1 MSRWFRMY
9 DDVINDPKV
18 MRLPEAVRWQWVALL
33 CCASK
38 NGGRLPPAD
47 DLAFLLRLDLER
59 LASVLETLQ
68 AAGLLD
74 QDEEGIAPH
83 NWNGRQFASDS
94 SSDRVKRHREKKRN
108 AASNVAG
115 NDSGNVAGNGECN
128 VTSAVTVTPPE
139 AETDTE
145 TDIAVADEP
154 RTGSLIGKAASDLA
168 EQLLIIAG
176 HDPAFWPPGWCG
188 APLRV
193 QTWLNQGWPPEIITA
208 AVKGAAARKT
218 GAPAASVQFFEKAI
232 AEEVARQRAPVP
244 VVEVKPAQ
252 SVRIASHG
260 RPQAGNVIQA
270 ADRLVE
276 TLNRFDDGPGHVDQ
290 IRGGARPAPA
300 RLLSAG

>member
-1 MSRWFRMY
+1 MFTLADDEGRARAASRMLASLLYPY
-9 DDVINDPKV
+9 DDDAP
-18 MRLPEAVRWQWVALL
+18 ALI
-33 CCASK
+33 
-38 NGGRLPPAD
+38 GGW
-47 DLAFLLRLDLER
+47 LDELER
-59 LASVLETLQ
+59 QGMIRRYVVAGYDYLEIAKWLEHQKIDRPTKSKIPTFVEGSRVI
-68 AAGLLD
+68 ARDREPSALD
-74 QDEEGIAPH
+74 QGSRTKDQGPRTEE
-83 NWNGRQFASDS
+83 
-94 SSDRVKRHREKKRN
+94 V
-108 AASNVAG
+108 
-115 NDSGNVAGNGECN
+115 
-128 VTSAVTVTPPE
+128 
-139 AETDTE
+139 
-145 TDIAVADEP
+145 AVADEP
-154 RTGSLIGKAASDLA
+154 RTGSLIAKAASDLA

-193 QTWLNQGWPPEIITA
+193 QTWLNQGWSPEIITA

-252 SVRIASHG
+252 TVRIASHG

-276 TLNRFDDGPGHVDQ
+276 TLNRFDDGPGLVDQ
-290 IRGGARPAPA
+290 IRSGARPAPA

>member
-1 MSRWFRMY
+1 MLASLLYPY
-9 DDVINDPKV
+9 DDDAP
-18 MRLPEAVRWQWVALL
+18 ALI
-33 CCASK
+33 
-38 NGGRLPPAD
+38 GGW
-47 DLAFLLRLDLER
+47 LDELER
-59 LASVLETLQ
+59 QGMIRRYVVDGYDYLEIVKWLEHQKIDRPTKSKMPTFAEGSRVLARDREPS
-68 AAGLLD
+68 ALD
-74 QDEEGIAPH
+74 QGSRTKDQGSRTEE
-83 NWNGRQFASDS
+83 
-94 SSDRVKRHREKKRN
+94 V
-108 AASNVAG
+108 
-115 NDSGNVAGNGECN
+115 
-128 VTSAVTVTPPE
+128 
-139 AETDTE
+139 
-145 TDIAVADEP
+145 AVADEP
-154 RTGSLIGKAASDLA
+154 RTGSLIAKAASDLA

-193 QTWLNQGWPPEIITA
+193 QTWLNQGWPAEIITA
-208 AVKGAAARKT
+208 AVKGAAARKS

-252 SVRIASHG
+252 TVRIASHG

>member
-1 MSRWFRMY
+1 MLASLLYPY
-9 DDVINDPKV
+9 DDDAP
-18 MRLPEAVRWQWVALL
+18 ALI
-33 CCASK
+33 
-38 NGGRLPPAD
+38 GGW
-47 DLAFLLRLDLER
+47 LDELER
-59 LASVLETLQ
+59 QGMIRRYVVDGYDYLEIVKWLEHQKIDRPTKSKMPAFVDGSRVLARDREPS
-68 AAGLLD
+68 ALD
-74 QDEEGIAPH
+74 QGSRTKDQGPRIE
-83 NWNGRQFASDS
+83 
-94 SSDRVKRHREKKRN
+94 
-108 AASNVAG
+108 
-115 NDSGNVAGNGECN
+115 
-128 VTSAVTVTPPE
+128 
-139 AETDTE
+139 
-145 TDIAVADEP
+145 DIAVADEP

-193 QTWLNQGWPPEIITA
+193 QTWLNQGWPAEIITA

-252 SVRIASHG
+252 TVRIASHG